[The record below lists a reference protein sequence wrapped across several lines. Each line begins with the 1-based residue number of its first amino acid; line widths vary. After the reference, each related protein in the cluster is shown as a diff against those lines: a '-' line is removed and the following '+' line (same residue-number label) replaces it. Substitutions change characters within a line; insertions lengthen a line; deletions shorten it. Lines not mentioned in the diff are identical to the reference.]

1 MGQPPELWFF
11 ICAAIVA
18 ASALMQAIFMMV
30 IAIGA
35 MKTRKRIDALTER
48 IENDVM
54 PAVQSV
60 RGLVEDAT
68 PKLKQ
73 ATDHVLEISRTAREQ
88 VDHVSETLS
97 DIVDKTHT
105 QANRVDECLTTTL
118 DVVGRATGSVHRATG
133 GTSRKMNA
141 ILTGIRVGVAV
152 LGSRKKGK

>member
-30 IAIGA
+30 ITIGA
-35 MKTRKRIDALTER
+35 LQTRKRVNALTER
-48 IENDVM
+48 IESDVL
-54 PAVQSV
+54 PAVHSV

-88 VDHVSETLS
+88 VDHVNETLT
-97 DIVDKTHT
+97 DIVNKTQT
-105 QANRVDECLTTTL
+105 QADRVDECLTSTL
-118 DVVGRATGSVHRATG
+118 NVIGRATGSVHRATG

-141 ILTGIRVGVAV
+141 VLTGFRVGAAV